1 MVPAISLLMSPENYE
16 GIIECAKE
24 NGIDHFEI
32 VCDKY
37 CPENLKVVSA
47 QSLFNGISINCNSF
61 FWNHKNADEYADLLI
76 ERINNYYNDF
86 NCKNFVFGS
95 PKFRNITFDVEYQ
108 NALYFFRKVCDNI
121 PSDAIL
127 ALENNPPEYDTNFAT
142 NFRECLGIVMIVSR
156 KNFKINFDI
165 GGFIK
170 SKSSVD
176 ELTKDNIYWVNH
188 VHVSRFNL
196 LPISELSESEIKEY
210 KEIVSHLLKIGYE
223 KSISLEV
230 NIKGDLS
237 KELLSKEVQT
247 FKEILQ

>member
-1 MVPAISLLMSPENYE
+1 MIPAISLLMSPDNYE

-24 NGIDHFEI
+24 NGIDHFEV
-32 VCDKY
+32 VCNKY
-37 CPENLKVVSA
+37 FPENLEVVSA
-47 QSLFNGISINCNSF
+47 QSLFNGIDCDSF
-61 FWNHKNADEYADLLI
+61 FISRENADKYADILI

-95 PKFRNITFDVEYQ
+95 PKFRNVIFDEEYQ

-127 ALENNPPEYDTNFAT
+127 ALENNPPEYGTNFAI
-142 NFRECLGIVMIVSR
+142 NFEECMMNVILVSR

-170 SKSSVD
+170 SKGSIK
-176 ELTKDNIYWVNH
+176 ELTKNSITYWINH

-196 LPISELSESEIKEY
+196 LPISELSESEIKKY
-210 KEIVSHLLKIGYE
+210 KEIVSHLLENGYE

>member
-127 ALENNPPEYDTNFAT
+127 ALENNPPVKNITSAFSFFIPAT
-142 NFRECLGIVMIVSR
+142 IFST
-156 KNFKINFDI
+156 
-165 GGFIK
+165 
-170 SKSSVD
+170 SSLV
-176 ELTKDNIYWVNH
+176 V
-188 VHVSRFNL
+188 VL
-196 LPISELSESEIKEY
+196 LYKISEK
-210 KEIVSHLLKIGYE
+210 
-223 KSISLEV
+223 
-230 NIKGDLS
+230 
-237 KELLSKEVQT
+237 
-247 FKEILQ
+247 